1 MPRLSD
7 ASRMRRRDDL
17 AAAAMRCFARD
28 GFSRTS
34 MADIIRE
41 AGSSSGSVYSN
52 FENKTELVRYAASG
66 ALRRL
71 IPSTIAGTSA
81 SQTPWDLL
89 SHLLRASTERTH
101 ARTLLQIWSESAWDL
116 DLADVTE
123 QTTRELRSSIQECL
137 TPWCREHAPAGES
150 EGKADSLTD
159 AVLTA
164 LQGFLVRLAIDP
176 EVDTEMLTA
185 NIVAAFHQS

>member
-7 ASRMRRRDDL
+7 ASRLRRRDDI
-17 AAAAMRCFARD
+17 AAAAMRCFARE

-71 IPSTIAGTSA
+71 VPSPLAGTSV

-116 DLADVTE
+116 DLAEVTE

-137 TPWCREHAPAGES
+137 TPWSREHAAARESQGE
-150 EGKADSLTD
+150 AVSLTN

-164 LQGFLVRLAIDP
+164 LQGFIIRLAIDP
-176 EVDTEMLTA
+176 EVNAEVLAASM
-185 NIVAAFHQS
+185 VAVFRRP